1 MADREVIRPGSG
13 VPSSPNPLS
22 PAIRAGGFIF
32 VSGQVGRAMRDGQA
46 VVGRDMAE
54 QTQFCLQNIKG
65 ILEAA
70 GSSLE
75 KVVRCTVFVTDM
87 SQFAAMNDAYRSYFP
102 NDPPARATLQV
113 AGLARAGLVVEI
125 EATSLA

>member
-1 MADREVIRPGSG
+1 
-13 VPSSPNPLS
+13 
-22 PAIRAGGFIF
+22 
-32 VSGQVGRAMRDGQA
+32 MRDGQA

-54 QTQFCLQNIKG
+54 QTRFCLDNING

-70 GSSLE
+70 GSSME

-87 SQFAAMNDAYRSYFP
+87 SQFSAMNDAYRNYFP
-102 NDPPARATLQV
+102 NDPPARSTLQV

-125 EATSLA
+125 EATALA

>member
-1 MADREVIRPGSG
+1 MAAREVIRPGSG

-32 VSGQVGRAMRDGQA
+32 VSGQVGRAMRDDQA
-46 VVGRDMAE
+46 VMGKDMGE
-54 QTQFCLQNIKG
+54 QTRFCLDNIKG

-70 GSSLE
+70 GSSLD
-75 KVVRCTVFVTDM
+75 KVVRCTVLVTDM
-87 SQFAAMNDAYRSYFP
+87 SQFAAMNDAYASYFP
-102 NDPPARATLQV
+102 NDPPSRSTLQV

-125 EATSLA
+125 EATALA

>member
-1 MADREVIRPGSG
+1 
-13 VPSSPNPLS
+13 
-22 PAIRAGGFIF
+22 
-32 VSGQVGRAMRDGQA
+32 MRDGQA